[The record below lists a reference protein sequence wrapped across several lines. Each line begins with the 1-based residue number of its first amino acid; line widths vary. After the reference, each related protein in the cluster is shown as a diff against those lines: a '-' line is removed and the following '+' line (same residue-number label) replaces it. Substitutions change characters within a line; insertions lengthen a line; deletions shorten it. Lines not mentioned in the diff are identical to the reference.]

1 MDRHA
6 RNTLSI
12 GAFQVE
18 SGAVLPE
25 VTVAYETWGTLSPE
39 RDNVVLVCHALTGDA
54 RAARTPDGPGWW
66 EGLIGPGRY
75 IDTNRYFVIA
85 SNVLG
90 GCYGTTGPS
99 STNPATGKPYGS
111 AFPPVTIRD
120 MVRVQARLLDAL
132 GIDRVLAVIG
142 GSMGGMQVLEW
153 GVMYPDRVGR
163 LIPMAT
169 AAYLSATAIAY
180 NDIGRQAILADPNW
194 RGGDYYPGP
203 GPEKGLAIARM
214 VGMVTYRSASLF
226 DARFGRSVRNGK
238 AILDP
243 DVLFEVESYL
253 RYQGEKL
260 VRRFDANTYLLLLR
274 AMDTHDIGR
283 GRGGLDAA
291 LARITAPVLFVGIQE
306 DLLYPPA
313 HLRDLAA
320 RLRRMGKDARVV
332 EISTPYGHDGFLI
345 EFDQIGPHVRAFLAE
360 AHVVAAK
367 TASRQVV

>member
-12 GAFQVE
+12 GSFQVE
-18 SGAVLPE
+18 CGAVLPE

-99 STNPATGKPYGS
+99 SLNPATGKPYGS

-132 GIDRVLAVIG
+132 GIERVLAVVG

-203 GPEKGLAIARM
+203 GPEKGLSIARM
-214 VGMVTYRSASLF
+214 VGMVTYRSAALF
-226 DARFGRSVRNGK
+226 DARFGRNVRNGK
-238 AILDP
+238 APIDP

-283 GRGGLDAA
+283 DRGGLDAA
-291 LARITAPVLFVGIQE
+291 LSRIAAPVLFVGITE

-313 HLRDLAA
+313 HLRELAE
-320 RLRRMGKDARVV
+320 RLRRMGKDARMV
-332 EISTPYGHDGFLI
+332 EISTPYGHDGFLV
-345 EFDQIGPHVRAFLAE
+345 EFDKIGPHVRAFLAE
-360 AHVVAAK
+360 AHADAVE